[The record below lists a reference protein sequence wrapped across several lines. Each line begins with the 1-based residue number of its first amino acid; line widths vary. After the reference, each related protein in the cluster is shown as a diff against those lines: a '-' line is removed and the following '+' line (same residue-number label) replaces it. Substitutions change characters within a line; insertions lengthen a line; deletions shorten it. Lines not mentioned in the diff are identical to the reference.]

1 MCPGGASRT
10 GTNEGGLGFLY
21 RLCRAIPYLSEAL
34 KTARKPIVRYERNG
48 DVDEIFETAKEK
60 MRKLG
65 TKYGIKLYVSEFRLV
80 LNDRFSFGILDLW
93 LVGEE

>member
-1 MCPGGASRT
+1 MQS
-10 GTNEGGLGFLY
+10 N
-21 RLCRAIPYLSEAL
+21 
-34 KTARKPIVRYERNG
+34 PISFGSFKNCKVRYEQNG

-65 TKYGIKLYVSEFRLV
+65 TKYGIKLYVSGFRLV
-80 LNDRFSFGILDLW
+80 LNDRFSFGILDLR